1 MAELVDAG
9 DSKSPDFLIMGV
21 QVPPPVPLGDNLKL
35 EDFNFQLP
43 QELIASSPLKERS
56 SSKLLVIKKGFKDL
70 TFKDLPSLLR
80 PEDVLVINDTSVIKA
95 RLYGKKETGAKV
107 EILIERIID
116 EEKALVQTKSNAQL
130 RKGDKILIY
139 KGGEFL
145 SLLEKVDDLWTVYF
159 SKPPR
164 QIINDFGSIP
174 LPPYIK
180 RKANPLDSE
189 SYQTVYADSSKD
201 FSVAAPTAGLHFENE
216 LLDSITNKGINI
228 AKITLHIGMG
238 TFKPVKDISIIGH
251 KMHKE
256 CIEVGKEAVDLITQS
271 KDAGGK
277 VICVGTTTLR
287 CLESISKAN
296 GGVLKPFTG
305 ETDIFIY
312 PGFKF
317 TVADALITNFHL
329 PRSTLL
335 LLVSAFGGYEKIQK
349 AYEYAIRKKY
359 RFYSYGDSMFISPN
373 SK

>member
-1 MAELVDAG
+1 
-9 DSKSPDFLIMGV
+9 
-21 QVPPPVPLGDNLKL
+21 LKL

-43 QELIASSPLKERS
+43 RELIASSPLKERS
-56 SSKLLVIKKGFKDL
+56 SSKLLVIKKGFNDL

-139 KGGEFL
+139 KGGEFF
-145 SLLEKVDDLWTVYF
+145 SLLEKADDLWTVYF

-164 QIINDFGSIP
+164 KIINEFGSVP

-216 LLDSITNKGINI
+216 LLDSISSKGINI

-238 TFKPVKDISIIGH
+238 TFKPIKDISIIGH

-256 CIEVGKEAVDLITQS
+256 CIEVGKEAADLITRS
-271 KDAGGK
+271 KNAGGR

-296 GGVLKPFTG
+296 EGVVKPFAG

-359 RFYSYGDSMFISPN
+359 RFYTYGDSMFISPN

>member
-43 QELIASSPLKERS
+43 RELIASSPLEKRS
-56 SSKLLVIKKGFKDL
+56 SSKLLVIKEGFEDL
-70 TFKDLPSLLR
+70 TFKDLPRLLR

-95 RLYGKKETGAKV
+95 RLHGKKETGAKV

-116 EEKALVQTKSNAQL
+116 EKKALVQTKSNAQL
-130 RKGDKILIY
+130 RKGDKILIS
-139 KGGEFL
+139 KGGESLF
-145 SLLEKVDDLWTVYF
+145 LLEKEEDLWKVFF
-159 SKPPR
+159 SKSPR
-164 QIINDFGSIP
+164 KIINEFGKVP

-180 RKANPLDSE
+180 RKANRLDSE
-189 SYQTVYADSSKD
+189 RYQTVYADSSKD

-238 TFKPVKDISIIGH
+238 TFKPIKDISIIDH
-251 KMHKE
+251 KMHQE
-256 CIEVGKEAVDLITQS
+256 SIELGKEAIDLITQS
-271 KDAGGK
+271 KNAGGR
-277 VICVGTTTLR
+277 VVCVGTTTLR

-296 GGVLKPFTG
+296 RGVLKPFIG

-335 LLVSAFGGYEKIQK
+335 LLVSAFGGYEKIRK

>member
-1 MAELVDAG
+1 
-9 DSKSPDFLIMGV
+9 MGV

-43 QELIASSPLKERS
+43 RELIASSPLEERS
-56 SSKLLVIKKGFKDL
+56 SSKLLVIKEGFEDL
-70 TFKDLPSLLR
+70 TFKDLPRLLR

-95 RLYGKKETGAKV
+95 RLHGEKETGAKV

-130 RKGDKILIY
+130 RKGDKILIS
-139 KGGEFL
+139 KGGESLF
-145 SLLEKVDDLWTVYF
+145 LLEKAEDLWKVFF
-159 SKPPR
+159 SKSPR
-164 QIINDFGSIP
+164 QIINEFGKVP

-180 RKANPLDSE
+180 RKANRLDSE
-189 SYQTVYADSSKD
+189 RYQTVYADSSKD

-216 LLDSITNKGINI
+216 LLDSITSKGINI

-238 TFKPVKDISIIGH
+238 TFKPIKDISIIGH
-251 KMHKE
+251 KMHQE
-256 CIEVGKEAVDLITQS
+256 SIELGKEAIDLITKS
-271 KDAGGK
+271 KNAGGR

-296 GGVLKPFTG
+296 RGVLKPFIG

-335 LLVSAFGGYEKIQK
+335 LLVSAFGGYEKIRK

>member
-43 QELIASSPLKERS
+43 RELIASSPLEKRS
-56 SSKLLVIKKGFKDL
+56 SSKLLVIKEGFEDL
-70 TFKDLPSLLR
+70 TFKDLPRLLR

-95 RLYGKKETGAKV
+95 RLHGKKETGAKV

-116 EEKALVQTKSNAQL
+116 EKKALVQTKSNAQL
-130 RKGDKILIY
+130 RKGDKILIS
-139 KGGEFL
+139 KGGESLF
-145 SLLEKVDDLWTVYF
+145 LLEKVEDLWKVFF
-159 SKPPR
+159 SKSPR
-164 QIINDFGSIP
+164 KIINEFGKVP

-180 RKANPLDSE
+180 RKANRLDSE
-189 SYQTVYADSSKD
+189 RYQTVYADSSKD

-238 TFKPVKDISIIGH
+238 TFKPIKDISIIDH
-251 KMHKE
+251 KMHQE
-256 CIEVGKEAVDLITQS
+256 SIELGKEAIDLITQS
-271 KDAGGK
+271 KNAGGR
-277 VICVGTTTLR
+277 VVCVGTTTLR

-296 GGVLKPFTG
+296 RGVLKPFIG

-335 LLVSAFGGYEKIQK
+335 LLVSAFGGYEKIRK

>member
-43 QELIASSPLKERS
+43 RELIASSPLEERS
-56 SSKLLVIKKGFKDL
+56 SSKLLVIEKGFEDL

-95 RLYGKKETGAKV
+95 RLHGKKETGAKV

-130 RKGDKILIY
+130 RKGDKILIS
-139 KGGEFL
+139 KGGESLF
-145 SLLEKVDDLWTVYF
+145 LLEKAEDLWKVFF
-159 SKPPR
+159 SKSPR
-164 QIINDFGSIP
+164 QIINEFGKVP

-180 RKANPLDSE
+180 RKANSLDSE
-189 SYQTVYADSSKD
+189 RYQTVYADSSKD

-216 LLDSITNKGINI
+216 LLDSITSKGINI

-238 TFKPVKDISIIGH
+238 TFKPIKDISIIDH
-251 KMHKE
+251 KMHQE
-256 CIEVGKEAVDLITQS
+256 SIELGKEAIDLITQS
-271 KDAGGK
+271 KNAGGR

-296 GGVLKPFTG
+296 RGVLKPFIG

-359 RFYSYGDSMFISPN
+359 RFYSYGDSMFVSPN

>member
-43 QELIASSPLKERS
+43 RELIASSPLKERS

-189 SYQTVYADSSKD
+189 RYQTVYADSSKD

-359 RFYSYGDSMFISPN
+359 RFYTYGDSMFISPN

>member
-1 MAELVDAG
+1 
-9 DSKSPDFLIMGV
+9 
-21 QVPPPVPLGDNLKL
+21 
-35 EDFNFQLP
+35 
-43 QELIASSPLKERS
+43 
-56 SSKLLVIKKGFKDL
+56 
-70 TFKDLPSLLR
+70 
-80 PEDVLVINDTSVIKA
+80 
-95 RLYGKKETGAKV
+95 
-107 EILIERIID
+107 
-116 EEKALVQTKSNAQL
+116 
-130 RKGDKILIY
+130 
-139 KGGEFL
+139 
-145 SLLEKVDDLWTVYF
+145 
-159 SKPPR
+159 
-164 QIINDFGSIP
+164 
-174 LPPYIK
+174 
-180 RKANPLDSE
+180 
-189 SYQTVYADSSKD
+189 
-201 FSVAAPTAGLHFENE
+201 VAAPTAGLHFENE

-238 TFKPVKDISIIGH
+238 TFKPIKDISIIGH

>member
-56 SSKLLVIKKGFKDL
+56 SSKLLVIKKGFEDL

-373 SK
+373 FK

>member
-43 QELIASSPLKERS
+43 RELIASSPLKERS
-56 SSKLLVIKKGFKDL
+56 SSKLLVIKKGFEDL

-95 RLYGKKETGAKV
+95 RLHGKKETGAKV
-107 EILIERIID
+107 EILIERIIN
-116 EEKALVQTKSNAQL
+116 EEKALVQTKSNAPL
-130 RKGDKILIY
+130 RKGDKVLIY

-145 SLLEKVDDLWTVYF
+145 SLLEKVDDLWTVFF

-164 QIINDFGSIP
+164 QIINEFGSVP

-189 SYQTVYADSSKD
+189 RYQTVYADSSKD

-216 LLDSITNKGINI
+216 LLDSITDKGINI

-238 TFKPVKDISIIGH
+238 TFKPIKDMSIIGH

-256 CIEVGKEAVDLITQS
+256 SIEVGQEAVDLITQS
-271 KDAGGK
+271 KNAGGR
-277 VICVGTTTLR
+277 VICVGTTALR
-287 CLESISKAN
+287 CLESISKEN